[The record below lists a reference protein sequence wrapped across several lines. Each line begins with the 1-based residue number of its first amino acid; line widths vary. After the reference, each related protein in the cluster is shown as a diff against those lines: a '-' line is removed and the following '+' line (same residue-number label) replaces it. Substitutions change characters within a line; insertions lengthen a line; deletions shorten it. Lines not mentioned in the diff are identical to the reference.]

1 MTTANDF
8 DALLRLESAARGL
21 DFAEIRRDLMLKW
34 TIENL
39 DDSINQAKKEDAP
52 FTAILERAFRCQQA
66 NDEAGYRLACED
78 WLMARHGVKRGDTVT
93 LGGWARPR
101 TVRIDAFEIRL
112 EEDNLSRGSFITF
125 TGPCLSHTI
134 RTAFPD
140 LHGQSITNSVRKVS
154 LGK

>member
-8 DALLRLESAARGL
+8 DVLLRRVSAARGL
-21 DFAEIRRDLMLKW
+21 DFAEVRGDLMLKW

-39 DDSINQAKKEDAP
+39 DLSIRQAKEEDAP
-52 FTAILERAFRCQQA
+52 FTAILERALRCQQA
-66 NDEAGYRLACED
+66 NDKDGYQLACDD

-112 EEDNLSRGSFITF
+112 EEDDLSRGSFVSF

-134 RTAFPD
+134 RSVFPD
-140 LHGQSITNSVRKVS
+140 LHGQSITNSVRKVN
-154 LGK
+154 LRK